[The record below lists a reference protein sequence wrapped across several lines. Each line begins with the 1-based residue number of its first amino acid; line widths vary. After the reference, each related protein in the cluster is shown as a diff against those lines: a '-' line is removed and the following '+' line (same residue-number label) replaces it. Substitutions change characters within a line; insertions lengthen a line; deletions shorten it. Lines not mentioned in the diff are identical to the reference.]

1 MAKRCITTGRERSDR
16 FMHNVAVAEAYSE
29 RAVSRDNIRYYRR
42 VIKSP
47 ALTEKNRKHA
57 IRAILA
63 AEYVRYNYACSLC
76 TLDYIGVRKGS
87 WEHHVLNDRRKYHT
101 VSTFPEVNQ

>member
-1 MAKRCITTGRERSDR
+1 MAKRRTTTERERSDR
-16 FMHNVAVAEAYSE
+16 FMHNVAIAEAYNE

-42 VIKSP
+42 VLKSP
-47 ALTEKNRKHA
+47 ALTENRKHG
-57 IRAILA
+57 IRTLLA
-63 AEYVRYNYACSLC
+63 AEYERYNYACNLC

-101 VSTFPEVNQ
+101 VSTFSEVNQ